1 VADPAINCGF
11 LLAIG
16 DRLSYPADTLYG
28 VTCMYRI
35 DHTLTVTQLNAPTGV
50 AFGMAKTG
58 VSDAARDITRFVL
71 AAWSAD

>member
-1 VADPAINCGF
+1 
-11 LLAIG
+11 
-16 DRLSYPADTLYG
+16 
-28 VTCMYRI
+28 MYRI